1 MGKVEKITI
10 KLAMLFIGL
19 SLLFPARVLAAEKN
33 EINEIT
39 EKKQIIFFTFDN
51 ELKNWKTNYINGRRQ
66 DVQTSE
72 LESNRKNPQE
82 KKCSEEIRTSEPSY
96 SRWTLETGSESSQRS
111 SENQAPRLKVETA

>member
-39 EKKQIIFFTFDN
+39 EKKQIIFAGC
-51 ELKNWKTNYINGRRQ
+51 KQINAGRRTV
-66 DVQTSE
+66 D
-72 LESNRKNPQE
+72 
-82 KKCSEEIRTSEPSY
+82 
-96 SRWTLETGSESSQRS
+96 
-111 SENQAPRLKVETA
+111 

>member
-39 EKKQIIFFTFDN
+39 EKKQIIFLLDASKSMQGDGQWI
-51 ELKNWKTNYINGRRQ
+51 EAADSACMIASALPERILRHRGVGRGKGY
-66 DVQTSE
+66 D
-72 LESNRKNPQE
+72 RKM
-82 KKCSEEIRTSEPSY
+82 IY
-96 SRWTLETGSESSQRS
+96 
-111 SENQAPRLKVETA
+111 VE

>member
-39 EKKQIIFFTFDN
+39 EKKADYIFAGCKQIN
-51 ELKNWKTNYINGRRQ
+51 AGRRTV
-66 DVQTSE
+66 D
-72 LESNRKNPQE
+72 
-82 KKCSEEIRTSEPSY
+82 
-96 SRWTLETGSESSQRS
+96 
-111 SENQAPRLKVETA
+111 

>member
-39 EKKQIIFFTFDN
+39 EKKQIIFLLDASKSMQGDGQWI
-51 ELKNWKTNYINGRRQ
+51 ESDVRRA
-66 DVQTSE
+66 V
-72 LESNRKNPQE
+72 
-82 KKCSEEIRTSEPSY
+82 Y
-96 SRWTLETGSESSQRS
+96 SRRK
-111 SENQAPRLKVETA
+111 PDD

>member
-39 EKKQIIFFTFDN
+39 EKKQIIFLLDANQCRETDSG
-51 ELKNWKTNYINGRRQ
+51 LRQ
-66 DVQTSE
+66 
-72 LESNRKNPQE
+72 
-82 KKCSEEIRTSEPSY
+82 RT
-96 SRWTLETGSESSQRS
+96 
-111 SENQAPRLKVETA
+111 AHA

>member
-39 EKKQIIFFTFDN
+39 EKKTDYIFAGC
-51 ELKNWKTNYINGRRQ
+51 K
-66 DVQTSE
+66 
-72 LESNRKNPQE
+72 
-82 KKCSEEIRTSEPSY
+82 
-96 SRWTLETGSESSQRS
+96 
-111 SENQAPRLKVETA
+111 

>member
-39 EKKQIIFFTFDN
+39 EKKQIN
-51 ELKNWKTNYINGRRQ
+51 AGRRTV
-66 DVQTSE
+66 D
-72 LESNRKNPQE
+72 
-82 KKCSEEIRTSEPSY
+82 
-96 SRWTLETGSESSQRS
+96 
-111 SENQAPRLKVETA
+111 

>member
-39 EKKQIIFFTFDN
+39 EKKQIIFLLDAS
-51 ELKNWKTNYINGRRQ
+51 KSMQGGRQCMHDSVGVAER
-66 DVQTSE
+66 
-72 LESNRKNPQE
+72 
-82 KKCSEEIRTSEPSY
+82 IRS
-96 SRWTLETGSESSQRS
+96 GI
-111 SENQAPRLKVETA
+111 AGI

>member
-39 EKKQIIFFTFDN
+39 EKSRLYFCWMQVSPCRGDGQWIEAADSACMIASALPKEYEVALLVYNTEIVYEEDF
-51 ELKNWKTNYINGRRQ
+51 
-66 DVQTSE
+66 
-72 LESNRKNPQE
+72 RKH
-82 KKCSEEIRTSEPSY
+82 
-96 SRWTLETGSESSQRS
+96 
-111 SENQAPRLKVETA
+111 

>member
-39 EKKQIIFFTFDN
+39 EKKQIIFLLDAS
-51 ELKNWKTNYINGRRQ
+51 KSMQG
-66 DVQTSE
+66 DGPV
-72 LESNRKNPQE
+72 
-82 KKCSEEIRTSEPSY
+82 SY
-96 SRWTLETGSESSQRS
+96 THLTLPTIYS
-111 SENQAPRLKVETA
+111 V

>member
-39 EKKQIIFFTFDN
+39 EKKQIIFLLDAS
-51 ELKNWKTNYINGRRQ
+51 KSMQ
-66 DVQTSE
+66 DSVDSGM
-72 LESNRKNPQE
+72 P
-82 KKCSEEIRTSEPSY
+82 
-96 SRWTLETGSESSQRS
+96 
-111 SENQAPRLKVETA
+111 

>member
-39 EKKQIIFFTFDN
+39 EKKQIIFLLDASKSMQSGS
-51 ELKNWKTNYINGRRQ
+51 LKIWWIRLQ
-66 DVQTSE
+66 
-72 LESNRKNPQE
+72 NRE
-82 KKCSEEIRTSEPSY
+82 
-96 SRWTLETGSESSQRS
+96 
-111 SENQAPRLKVETA
+111 

>member
-39 EKKQIIFFTFDN
+39 EKKQIIFFAGC
-51 ELKNWKTNYINGRRQ
+51 KQINAGRRTV
-66 DVQTSE
+66 D
-72 LESNRKNPQE
+72 
-82 KKCSEEIRTSEPSY
+82 
-96 SRWTLETGSESSQRS
+96 
-111 SENQAPRLKVETA
+111 

>member
-39 EKKQIIFFTFDN
+39 EKSRLYFCWMQVSPCRETDN
-51 ELKNWKTNYINGRRQ
+51 G
-66 DVQTSE
+66 
-72 LESNRKNPQE
+72 
-82 KKCSEEIRTSEPSY
+82 
-96 SRWTLETGSESSQRS
+96 
-111 SENQAPRLKVETA
+111 

>member
-39 EKKQIIFFTFDN
+39 EKKQIIFLLDASKSMQGDGQWIEAADSAWCLHRSCLCGSRFGGSLP
-51 ELKNWKTNYINGRRQ
+51 ESGLLK
-66 DVQTSE
+66 
-72 LESNRKNPQE
+72 
-82 KKCSEEIRTSEPSY
+82 
-96 SRWTLETGSESSQRS
+96 RS
-111 SENQAPRLKVETA
+111 V